1 MGTGDESRS
10 GRNPGAR
17 DGPRAAGEKRRR
29 AMLEAARRLF
39 LEKGFDGV
47 SVDDI
52 IAAAGGSKATL
63 YGYFGDK
70 QGLFAALI
78 NDVARDILEGIT
90 VDVTA
95 SDPRIALTRL
105 GTAYCTR
112 VLSDPVLSLYRLAVA
127 EVRRFPEI
135 AAAFWSAG
143 PKQTRAA
150 LAAYLATATRAGRL
164 TVADPESAA
173 NLFFAMLLERHLAI
187 ALGVS
192 DPPTPRQIDGIVAT
206 AVEIFLRSFG
216 PRRSARAK
224 FGGRRR
230 ATGTP

>member
-1 MGTGDESRS
+1 
-10 GRNPGAR
+10 
-17 DGPRAAGEKRRR
+17 
-29 AMLEAARRLF
+29 MLEAGRRLF

-63 YGYFGDK
+63 YSSFGDK

-78 NDVARDILEGIT
+78 NDIAREILKGIA

-95 SDPRIALTRL
+95 SDPRVALTRL
-105 GTAYCTR
+105 GIAFCTR
-112 VLSDPVLSLYRLAVA
+112 VLSDPVVSLYRLAVA
-127 EVRRFPEI
+127 EARRFPEV

-150 LAAYLATATRAGRL
+150 LAAYLVAATRAGRMA
-164 TVADPESAA
+164 VADPERAA
-173 NLFFAMLLERHLAI
+173 NVFFAMLLERHLAI

-192 DPPTPRQIDGIVAT
+192 DPPTPRQIVGIVAA

-216 PRRSARAK
+216 PQRSARAK
-224 FGGRRR
+224 PGGRRR
-230 ATGTP
+230 ATGMLESSRQHR

>member
-1 MGTGDESRS
+1 
-10 GRNPGAR
+10 
-17 DGPRAAGEKRRR
+17 
-29 AMLEAARRLF
+29 MLEAGRRLF
-39 LEKGFDGV
+39 LKKGFDGV

-63 YGYFGDK
+63 YSYFGDK

-105 GTAYCTR
+105 GTAFCTR
-112 VLSDPVLSLYRLAVA
+112 VLSDPVVSLYRLAVA
-127 EVRRFPEI
+127 EARRFPDV

-143 PKQTRAA
+143 PKQTRVA

-164 TVADPESAA
+164 AVAEPEIAA

-192 DPPTPRQIDGIVAT
+192 DPPTPRQIAATVAA

-216 PRRSARAK
+216 PQRSARAK
-224 FGGRRR
+224 PGGRQR
-230 ATGTP
+230 ATGMLESSREHR